1 MKDLFAQ
8 ALVRVDAA
16 MVDPVLCR
24 RVAVVTGWCGVVA
37 LAVAPDVA
45 LAAFPIPGLDRL
57 VTDSQDHIT
66 TQGSLVGA
74 SLGLAGG
81 AVRMML
87 TNFEGGI
94 GKVVTTGAGGAV
106 IGSSPEVASYVTA
119 G

>member
-1 MKDLFAQ
+1 MRTELNGLMLRACG
-8 ALVRVDAA
+8 LLE
-16 MVDPVLCR
+16 DPVVCR
-24 RVAVVTGWCGVVA
+24 KVVTASAWCSVVA

-57 VTDSQDHIT
+57 ITDSQDHIT
-66 TQGSLVGA
+66 TQGSLIGA

-81 AVRMML
+81 AIRMML

-94 GKVVTTGAGGAV
+94 GHLVRTGAGGAV
-106 IGSSPEVASYVTA
+106 IGSSPEVASYVT